1 MTRSQLLEIG
11 LGSAA
16 VGARVKAGSLVV
28 RYPGVYA
35 LAPARVD
42 PPALAAAAVLA
53 CGPEAVLSHF
63 SAAYLWGFVS
73 RWQPPPEVTLAAGDR
88 RPRGLLTHR
97 CQSLKRRDM
106 RRQLGVPVTSRA
118 RTILDLAPRLTA
130 KQRTRLVND
139 ARRDGF
145 LHPDSFNDLLAR
157 NRYHPGAK
165 LLTPFADTSTNPT
178 RSTFEDEFLAFIEKY
193 GLPTPLIN
201 VLVNG
206 REVDA
211 YFPEHNLIVELDG
224 WDYHKDHEAF
234 ESDRERD
241 AENLRHGLKTL
252 RITKQRMRAAP
263 DREAERLQEILQDG
277 QGVLG
282 SSYGLLPEL

>member
-1 MTRSQLLEIG
+1 M
-11 LGSAA
+11 
-16 VGARVKAGSLVV
+16 
-28 RYPGVYA
+28 
-35 LAPARVD
+35 
-42 PPALAAAAVLA
+42 
-53 CGPEAVLSHF
+53 
-63 SAAYLWGFVS
+63 
-73 RWQPPPEVTLAAGDR
+73 
-88 RPRGLLTHR
+88 
-97 CQSLKRRDM
+97 
-106 RRQLGVPVTSRA
+106 
-118 RTILDLAPRLTA
+118 
-130 KQRTRLVND
+130 
-139 ARRDGF
+139 
-145 LHPDSFNDLLAR
+145 
-157 NRYHPGAK
+157 
-165 LLTPFADTSTNPT
+165 
-178 RSTFEDEFLAFIEKY
+178 
-193 GLPTPLIN
+193 PTPLIN
-201 VLVNG
+201 VQVNG